1 MPRATHTQRD
11 LVWLQIVQMEPDEE
25 FQVKHI
31 QELVE
36 TRHDRTVSDHTVRAV
51 LKTLREEGLVGH
63 SDDGKHFVSN
73 F

>member
-31 QELVE
+31 HELIE
-36 TRHDRTVSDHTVRAV
+36 SRHDKTASSHTIRAV
-51 LKTLREEGLVGH
+51 LKTLREEGLVEH
-63 SDDGKHFVSN
+63 SDDGKHFVRN